1 MTDDS
6 IVEDYM
12 KRCRNVCLMLFLVLG
27 SVLLVGCNKLDDV
40 KETTISVGK
49 KGAVTEVIMESAEG
63 ESYGV
68 EELQSFVD
76 ADIKAFNQNA
86 KTQNVE
92 LTSCE
97 IKDGMTRI
105 EIAYTSYTDYADY
118 HKTRC
123 FVGTVKEAENAGYD
137 FNAEFQDNNGE
148 SAAASTI
155 LANDDAWHV
164 VILEE
169 PVQVLVEGTLLYT
182 STNAEITGKGKAK
195 IAAEDGTGQSITIS
209 SPVYLIYK

>member
-1 MTDDS
+1 M
-6 IVEDYM
+6 
-12 KRCRNVCLMLFLVLG
+12 
-27 SVLLVGCNKLDDV
+27 
-40 KETTISVGK
+40 
-49 KGAVTEVIMESAEG
+49 
-63 ESYGV
+63 
-68 EELQSFVD
+68 
-76 ADIKAFNQNA
+76 
-86 KTQNVE
+86 
-92 LTSCE
+92 
-97 IKDGMTRI
+97 
-105 EIAYTSYTDYADY
+105 
-118 HKTRC
+118 
-123 FVGTVKEAENAGYD
+123 GTVKEAENAGYD

-195 IAAEDGTGQSITIS
+195 IAAEDGNGQSITIS